1 MPGRGK
7 SGRKAEVI
15 QLIETGPD
23 GCDLSALVGQA
34 LGVQARP
41 PGSKTAWEL
50 RTEYGVSRSVMQKT
64 LKKLRDAGA
73 IESLKIIE
81 RDEQGKAHQ
90 NTVYVMVAK

>member
-1 MPGRGK
+1 MT
-7 SGRKAEVI
+7 S
-15 QLIETGPD
+15 
-23 GCDLSALVGQA
+23 
-34 LGVQARP
+34 
-41 PGSKTAWEL
+41 WEL
-50 RTEYGVSRSVMQKT
+50 RVKYGVSRSVMQKT